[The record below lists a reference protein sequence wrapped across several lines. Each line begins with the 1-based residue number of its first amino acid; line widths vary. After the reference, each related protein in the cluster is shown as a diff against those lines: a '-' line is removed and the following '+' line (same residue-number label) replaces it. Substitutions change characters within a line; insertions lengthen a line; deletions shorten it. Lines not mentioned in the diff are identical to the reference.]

1 MVTLLPAVWQ
11 PSGMA
16 SRATS
21 IPPPP
26 PINVDPGVRFSL
38 CGEALGP
45 FLASVMAE
53 AQDAGWHE
61 REVVVA
67 VMTWAASRAAMIDG
81 GDAISEALVLSLKAA
96 RAQGG

>member
-1 MVTLLPAVWQ
+1 MDVH
-11 PSGMA
+11 
-16 SRATS
+16 
-21 IPPPP
+21 
-26 PINVDPGVRFSL
+26 PGRRFSL

-45 FLASVMAE
+45 VLASVMAE

-81 GDAISEALVLSLKAA
+81 GEAVTEALMLSLDAA
-96 RAQGG
+96 RGQGG